1 MYSPK
6 IYPDQVRKLYFLK
19 MSYATLGHGIPSMTQ
34 LVREALEK
42 FIPEKAN
49 EVLERGGTLL
59 RPDEIT
65 KK

>member
-6 IYPDQVRKLYFLK
+6 IYPDQVRKLYLLK
-19 MSYATLGHGIPSMTQ
+19 MSFSSLGLNIPMTEM
-34 LVREALEK
+34 VREA
-42 FIPEKAN
+42 IDRYVPEKVN
-49 EVLERGGTLL
+49 EILKAGGTLL